1 MEFVTGFYVAPRMK
15 NGKLIV
21 AEKKISPKSRVISP
35 QNSRFG
41 QPEGGFT
48 AGKVT

>member
-1 MEFVTGFYVAPRMK
+1 MK

-35 QNSRFG
+35 QYGKFG
-41 QPEGGFT
+41 QSKGCFT